1 MVMRFLAA
9 LAALFM
15 TVSAG
20 LAEIGPD
27 GLHDAPWIRETSMDL
42 SADLAAANAEGK
54 RLMLIFE
61 QRGCVYCTRMHEK
74 VFSRPKIARYLAEN
88 YYVVQINFKGDR
100 PVTDFDGDRRS
111 ERQISGKWGILLTP
125 TILFVDTQVPAGK
138 TLSQGVVAVIPGA
151 VSAKQTMDMLQWVRR
166 EGYKGG

>member
-1 MVMRFLAA
+1 MGMRILAA
-9 LAALFM
+9 VAALF
-15 TVSAG
+15 
-20 LAEIGPD
+20 LAVAPGYAEVGAD

-42 SADLAAANAEGK
+42 AADLAAANAEGK

-61 QRGCVYCTRMHEK
+61 QRGCLYCTRMHEK
-74 VFSRPKIARYLAEN
+74 VFSRPKIARYLNEN
-88 YYVVQINFKGDR
+88 YYVVQINFKGDK

-111 ERQISGKWGILLTP
+111 ERQISRKWGILLTP
-125 TILFVDTQVPAGK
+125 TILFVDTQVPAGG

-151 VSAKQTMDMLQWVRR
+151 VSAKQTLDMLEWVRR